1 MVDKDIVICKSCGKE
16 VSIVDTFSYSR
27 SYEDDTEIIY
37 LCKECDE
44 LESDDIIE
52 TSKKYMVMYK
62 NTCSCNV

>member
-16 VSIVDTFSYSR
+16 VSIVDTFSYSQ
-27 SYEDDTEIIY
+27 SYEDDTEEEIFY

-52 TSKKYMVMYK
+52 TSKKYMVMD
-62 NTCSCNV
+62 TFLFL